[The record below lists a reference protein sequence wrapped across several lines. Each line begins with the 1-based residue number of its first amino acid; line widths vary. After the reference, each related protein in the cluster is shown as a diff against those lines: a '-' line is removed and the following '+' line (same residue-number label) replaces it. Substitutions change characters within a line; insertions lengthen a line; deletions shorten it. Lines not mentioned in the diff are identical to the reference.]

1 MGSCQLEG
9 ESPDEWRDCGVFD
22 FSALGVGMDLRHP
35 GAPDLIGS
43 RISVR
48 LPVGSSM
55 DMTLTGLVRNAK
67 AGPDG
72 IVRAGVEFVDLSET
86 ERSIIDLLEAG
97 SVLRKL

>member
-9 ESPDEWRDCGVFD
+9 ESPDEWRDCGAFD

-35 GAPDLIGS
+35 DAPDLIGS

-86 ERSIIDLLEAG
+86 ERSIIDFLEAG